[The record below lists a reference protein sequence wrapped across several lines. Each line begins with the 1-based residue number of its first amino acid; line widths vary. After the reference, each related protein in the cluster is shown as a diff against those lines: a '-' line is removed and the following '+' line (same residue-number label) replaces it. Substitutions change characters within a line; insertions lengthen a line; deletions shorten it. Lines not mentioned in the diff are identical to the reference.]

1 MGAHRVLRIPGLLRV
16 AALAGAAAALLLIAP
31 SQTRAADP
39 LADAA
44 DHVGEVTAPI
54 VQATGPIVEAATP
67 VVEAIEPV
75 TDPVVEATQPVTD
88 PVVEATKPL
97 TDPVVESTKPIID
110 EIVGRIDPIVD
121 LPPTRPAPAPI
132 TAPATADDVTVRR
145 ASITVAEHAAPMLSV
160 AAQAVSTELTV
171 PSGADDTTT
180 APFFTSPAGRGAV
193 TALSHELFG
202 SGSPITNAGAG
213 LLIGML
219 AATLMGFVAGWRS
232 FSFERL
238 RLPFGLVLAPPVPP
252 G

>member
-54 VQATGPIVEAATP
+54 VQATAPVVEAATP

-88 PVVEATKPL
+88 PVVE
-97 TDPVVESTKPIID
+97 STKPIID
-110 EIVGRIDPIVD
+110 ETVGRIDPIVD

-132 TAPATADDVTVRR
+132 AAPVTATADEVTVRR
-145 ASITVAEHAAPMLSV
+145 ASITLAEHAAPMLSV
-160 AAQAVSTELTV
+160 AAQPVSTELTV
-171 PSGADDTTT
+171 PSGPDDTTT
-180 APFFTSPAGRGAV
+180 APFLTSPAGRGAV
-193 TALSHELFG
+193 TALSHELSG

-219 AATLMGFVAGWRS
+219 AATLMGVAAGWRS